1 MLAQTGLRK
10 NLIHRKFGIGPH
22 PIIQHYL
29 DLLRVEETIG
39 AFISRD
45 ARQILSV
52 EKTLC
57 VLVHNILTSAMPLYE
72 IADWV
77 TPLNEESLGLELGEA
92 SKIQD
97 DRVGYALDKFYDG
110 RHKDVFFRLTLRA
123 IKMFG
128 LDCSQ
133 IHQDT
138 TTVTFSG
145 QYRGWRAHE
154 FLTYGKNK
162 DHRPDLKQLVLGLS
176 VTADGSVPLLHQ
188 IYSGN
193 QTDDRLHP
201 ENHRQLRK
209 LLSRSDFIYVADS
222 KLATEENLEKI
233 ILCGGRVIS
242 IMPRTWKEDEVFR
255 EKVRKGQVS
264 WSHLLSRKNN
274 RRPDSKMDEY
284 RLADGEY
291 RTSQGYLLLW
301 IHSSQKAEQD
311 QETRQRH
318 LQKAMGSLR
327 ELQGKLNRY
336 SLKTAPAIKK
346 AVKNILKECQC
357 KDLIA
362 YQVHTHHQYHVKHQ
376 KRGRPSL
383 KSIERGKKTW
393 TSFFSLSFHLDDSAL
408 KREQMT
414 DGVFPLITNIEGEE
428 YPPRRILEIYKFQP
442 FLEKR
447 NSQLK
452 TWQEITPVLLK
463 KSERVVALLHIHV
476 MALMVATLIERK
488 LRLAMR
494 KNKIQS
500 LPIYPESRQ
509 CKFPTVFDVVRLFR
523 GVERYEVEGDG
534 PLQIFPATLS
544 PIQKQVLNLLEV
556 PVSLYQ

>member
-1 MLAQTGLRK
+1 MIAQAGLQK
-10 NLIHRKFGIGPH
+10 NIIHRKFAIGPH
-22 PIIQHYL
+22 PIIQYYL

-39 AFISRD
+39 AFMTRD
-45 ARQILSV
+45 ARQTLSV

-57 VLVHNILTSAMPLYE
+57 VLIHNILTSPMPLYE
-72 IADWV
+72 IADWIA
-77 TPLNEESLGLELGEA
+77 PLNEESLGLDPGES

-97 DRVGYALDKFYDG
+97 DRVGCALDKFYEG
-110 RHKDVFFRLTLRA
+110 RHKDVFFRLALRA
-123 IKMFG
+123 IKIFG

-145 QYRGWRAHE
+145 QYRRWRARE
-154 FLTYGKNK
+154 VLTYGKNK

-209 LLSRSDFIYVADS
+209 LLSRSDFIYTADS
-222 KLATEENLEKI
+222 KLATEENLQKI
-233 ILCGGRVIS
+233 ILCGGKIIS
-242 IMPRTWKEDEVFR
+242 IMPRTWKEDGIFR
-255 EKVRKGQVS
+255 EKVRGGKVS
-264 WSHLLSRKNN
+264 WKHLLTRKNN
-274 RRPDSKMDEY
+274 RRPRSKTDEY
-284 RLADGEY
+284 KLAEGEH

-301 IHSSQKAEQD
+301 IHSTQKEEQD
-311 QETRQRH
+311 QDTRQRH
-318 LQKAMGSLR
+318 LQKGMDSLR

-336 SLKTAPAIKK
+336 KLKTTIAIKN
-346 AVKNILKECQC
+346 AVQSILKECQC
-357 KDLIA
+357 KNLIA
-362 YQVHTHHQYHVKHQ
+362 YQIHTHHQYYVKHQ
-376 KRGRPSL
+376 GRGRPSL

-393 TSFFSLSFHLDDSAL
+393 TSFFSLSFHIDEIVVR
-408 KREQMT
+408 REEMT
-414 DGVFPLITNIEGEE
+414 DGVFPLITNVEGEG
-428 YPPRRILEIYKFQP
+428 YPPKRILEIYKFQP

-488 LRLAMR
+488 LRRAM
-494 KNKIQS
+494 KENKIQS
-500 LPIYPESRQ
+500 LPIYPEDHQ

-523 GVERYEVEGDG
+523 GVERFEVEGDG
-534 PLQIFPATLS
+534 PLQIFPAALT

-556 PVSLYQ
+556 PTSLYQ